1 MWDFQE
7 KFQHSQEFMLEPFV
21 MWSLFSA
28 INWLNLGQI
37 RKLPCHGLLWFDPG
51 RLEIIGMQISSRVLT
66 ALPSADTL
74 FIPCGFYKMETWH
87 HKWKSSW
94 NKRKQKPCWYKDG
107 VSFSLY
113 TIHFEKGRSWHA
125 VWMYMKLGICKTL
138 LEMLRHRHKMT
149 PAMYIHTHTHEM
161 RICWSPKSSCLW
173 MTMRRMSRIWAFRPT
188 RWVSR
193 SWKRTLPLTSRI
205 TFWQIAVVPSFLSA
219 PLRRNCVRKG
229 KLTEFY
235 QAGCQN
241 LF

>member
-1 MWDFQE
+1 MDFCDLTQDD
-7 KFQHSQEFMLEPFV
+7 LN
-21 MWSLFSA
+21 
-28 INWLNLGQI
+28 NWNADL
-37 RKLPCHGLLWFDPG
+37 
-51 RLEIIGMQISSRVLT
+51 SRVLT

-87 HKWKSSW
+87 HKGKSSW

-113 TIHFEKGRSWHA
+113 IIHFEKGRSWDA
-125 VWMYMKLGICKTL
+125 VLMYMKLVICKTL
-138 LEMLRHRHKMT
+138 LEMLWHRHTKWRL
-149 PAMYIHTHTHEM
+149 PCTHTRDDL

-193 SWKRTLPLTSRI
+193 SWKRTLPLTSPI

-219 PLRRNCVRKG
+219 PLRRNCVRK
-229 KLTEFY
+229 E
-235 QAGCQN
+235 N
-241 LF
+241 LQSSTRLDAKTFF